1 MSNFVSRQPRTL
13 QQEDTLLGR
22 LLGILIVLRFARIA
36 KYSKRY
42 KLTLHHRRRSGE
54 DVQGTLDSGHIFPPP
69 SFLFQLLPSFLS
81 SFFVS
86 FSSRVSPPHEIRV
99 HPDSGSR
106 ILTLLHCVQL
116 PPSLLSS
123 RQGYVVLVLVCFQVA
138 KEGALCI
145 GTEVEL

>member
-1 MSNFVSRQPRTL
+1 MRVISSLDGQRTL
-13 QQEDTLLGR
+13 EQEDALLE
-22 LLGILIVLRFARIA
+22 ILIALRFARIA
-36 KYSKRY
+36 KYSKKY

-69 SFLFQLLPSFLS
+69 SFRLFQLLPSFLS
-81 SFFVS
+81 SFFFS

-99 HPDSGSR
+99 YPDSGSR
-106 ILTLLHCVQL
+106 IFTLLHCVELL
-116 PPSLLSS
+116 PSSLSS
-123 RQGYVVLVLVCFQVA
+123 RQGYVVLVLVCFHVA